1 MKDKPFPRGYRLHI
15 LVLSCLLF
23 IPFRLRLQVAGFFVD
38 LRIIIIVRWPD
49 KTRIAI
55 RQRDVQEI
63 MRLRCP
69 VDGVEQCI
77 SGM

>member
-1 MKDKPFPRGYRLHI
+1 MNMMISYQELVRTFPNHYP
-15 LVLSCLLF
+15 CLLF
-23 IPFRLRLQVAGFFVD
+23 IPFSGYFIGSRFFLPGDD

-63 MRLRCP
+63 MRLH
-69 VDGVEQCI
+69 DAQ
-77 SGM
+77 